1 MGVGHAVEHEKQG
14 LFNALQQV
22 IEGVAHPL
30 HLYPSDYP
38 LMAAAAVEAVE
49 APGRHAHQANI
60 GPLRGGDEVLA
71 ARVVARFIQ
80 ENLHYRCRVGPQ
92 AGENGMKAEN
102 HARFAL
108 ALHAGTRSILRCSM
122 STRTS
127 FTVMRSA
134 SR

>member
-1 MGVGHAVEHEKQG
+1 VDRMARPPHLPPEYYT
-14 LFNALQQV
+14 L
-22 IEGVAHPL
+22 VAP
-30 HLYPSDYP
+30 
-38 LMAAAAVEAVE
+38 AAVEAVE
-49 APGRHAHQANI
+49 APGRHTHQANI
-60 GPLRGGDEVLA
+60 GALRGGDQVLA

-80 ENLHYRCRVGPQ
+80 ENLHHRCRVGPQ

-102 HARFAL
+102 HARLAF

-127 FTVMRSA
+127 FTVLPSA